1 LADFFDMNIKE
12 KKIIFFTPIVPLP
25 PIGSGTRSF
34 YIISAL
40 AKIGLL
46 DIVVFSPLDSIQK
59 KALES
64 ICNNVYSVKDE
75 KVVSGILW
83 EKLISKLKL
92 FLPFFYNNREISGW
106 LNALQLNVLK
116 LPYFIRFIGYY
127 WISFWIHFRNRFFP
141 SEVYRLEAGIDSM
154 NSVIN
159 SLLNTEKKILVF
171 DLNYF
176 IPLFKEKFDISNH
189 IIIGNSHN
197 SEADLLK
204 QDSLKK
210 LNNLQKSWL
219 ALQIRSMIQA
229 EKKSI
234 ELADF
239 VFCCSNSDI
248 NHYSKLSTKK
258 NFVLI
263 PNGVDTGYFKPENCQ
278 KEFSL
283 LFTGTMSYYPNTEG
297 ISWFLNKVF
306 PHLLK
311 KFPLIKLIIAGRKAD
326 ELGISSSDNISIVS
340 DPDDIRPF
348 FNKSMIYIVPLLK
361 GGGTRLKILEAASM
375 GLPIVSTS
383 IGMEGLDGLNET
395 NIFVANDAIT
405 FCNKISFLIEHPE
418 TRADLSNN
426 LENWVHQNYT
436 WDQISKKIQNSLIHF

>member
-1 LADFFDMNIKE
+1 MSIDK

-25 PIGSGTRSF
+25 PIGAGTRSF
-34 YIISAL
+34 YIINAL
-40 AKIGLL
+40 AQIGIL
-46 DIVVFSPLDSIQK
+46 DIVVFSPLDNNQIK
-59 KALES
+59 TLES

-75 KVVSGILW
+75 KIVSSILW
-83 EKLISKLKL
+83 KKLISKLKL

-106 LNALQLNVLK
+106 LNVLQLNLLE

-127 WISFWIHFRNRFFP
+127 WISFWLQFRKFFFP

-154 NSVIN
+154 NRVIYT
-159 SLLNTEKKILVF
+159 LLNTEKKILVF
-171 DLNYF
+171 DLNYY
-176 IPLFKEKFDISNH
+176 IPLFNEKFDITKH

-204 QDSLKK
+204 QDFPKK
-210 LNNLQKSWL
+210 INNFQKSWL
-219 ALQIRSMIQA
+219 ALQIRSMLQA
-229 EKKSI
+229 EKNSI

-248 NHYSKLSTKK
+248 NYYSKLSTKN

-283 LFTGTMSYYPNTEG
+283 LFTGTMSYYPNSEG
-297 ISWFLNKVF
+297 ISWFLNEVF
-306 PHLLK
+306 PNLLK
-311 KFPLIKLIIAGRKAD
+311 RFPLLKLIIAGRKAD
-326 ELGISSSDNISIVS
+326 ELGISSNNNISIVS

-405 FCNKISFLIEHPE
+405 FCKKIECLIENPE
-418 TRADLSNN
+418 TRTNLSNN

-436 WDQISKKIQNSLIHF
+436 WDQISKKIQNSLNHF

>member
-1 LADFFDMNIKE
+1 MNIDS

-25 PIGSGTRSF
+25 PIGAGTRSF
-34 YIISAL
+34 YIINAL
-40 AKIGLL
+40 AKTGML
-46 DIVVFSPLDSIQK
+46 DIVVFSPLDNDQK

-64 ICNNVYSVKDE
+64 ICNNVYCVKDE
-75 KVVSGILW
+75 KIVTAFLW
-83 EKLISKLKL
+83 KKLISKLKL
-92 FLPFFYNNREISGW
+92 LLPFFYNNREISGW
-106 LNALQLNVLK
+106 LNVLQLNLLK
-116 LPYFIRFIGYY
+116 LPYFVRFLGYY
-127 WISFWIHFRNRFFP
+127 WLSFWLQFRKRFFP
-141 SEVYRLEAGIDSM
+141 SEVYRLEASIDSM
-154 NSVIN
+154 NSVICN
-159 SLLNTEKKILVF
+159 LLSTEKKILVF

-176 IPLFKEKFDISNH
+176 IPLFKEKFDISKH

-204 QDSLKK
+204 QDFPKK

-219 ALQIRSMIQA
+219 ASQIRAMMEA
-229 EKKSI
+229 EKNSI

-248 NHYSKLSTKK
+248 ERYNRLTPKDNL
-258 NFVLI
+258 VLI
-263 PNGVDTGYFKPENCQ
+263 PNGVDTGYFKPENCE

-283 LFTGTMSYYPNTEG
+283 LFTGTMSYYPNSEG
-297 ISWFLNKVF
+297 ISWFLNEVF
-306 PHLLK
+306 PNLLK
-311 KFPLIKLIIAGRKAD
+311 KFPLIKLIIAGKKAD
-326 ELGISSSDNISIVS
+326 GVGISSSSNILIVS

-395 NIFVANDAIT
+395 NIFVANDAVT
-405 FCNKISFLIEHPE
+405 FCKKIEFLIEHPE

>member
-1 LADFFDMNIKE
+1 MKTDD

-25 PIGSGTRSF
+25 PIGAGTRSF
-34 YIISAL
+34 YIINAL
-40 AKIGLL
+40 AKIGML
-46 DIVVFSPLDSIQK
+46 DIVVFSPLDNNQK
-59 KALES
+59 IKLER

-75 KVVSGILW
+75 KIITGFLW
-83 EKLISKLKL
+83 KKLISKLKL
-92 FLPFFYNNREISGW
+92 FLPFLYNNREISGL
-106 LNALQLNVLK
+106 LNVLQLNLLR
-116 LPYFIRFIGYY
+116 LPYFIRSIGYY
-127 WISFWIHFRNRFFP
+127 WISFWLQFRRGFFP

-154 NSVIN
+154 NTEIYN
-159 SLLNTEKKILVF
+159 LLKTEKKILVF
-171 DLNYF
+171 DFNFF
-176 IPLFKEKFDISNH
+176 IPLFKEKFDISKH

-204 QDSLKK
+204 QNFPKE

-219 ALQIRSMIQA
+219 SLQIRSMLQA
-229 EKKSI
+229 EKNSI

-248 NHYSKLSTKK
+248 NNYSKLSAKN

-263 PNGVDTGYFKPENCQ
+263 PNGVDTGYFKPESCQ
-278 KEFSL
+278 NEFSL
-283 LFTGTMSYYPNTEG
+283 LFTGTMSYYPNSEG
-297 ISWFLNKVF
+297 ISWFLNEVF
-306 PHLLK
+306 PNLLK
-311 KFPLIKLIIAGRKAD
+311 KFPLLKLIIAGKKAD
-326 ELGISSSDNISIVS
+326 ELGISSSNNISIVS

-395 NIFVANDAIT
+395 NILVANDAIT
-405 FCNKISFLIEHPE
+405 FYQKIAFLIENPE
-418 TRADLSNN
+418 ARTDLSNN

-436 WDQISKKIQNSLIHF
+436 WGQISKKIQNSIIHF

>member
-1 LADFFDMNIKE
+1 MNTEE

-25 PIGSGTRSF
+25 PIGAGTRSF
-34 YIISAL
+34 YIINAL
-40 AKIGLL
+40 AKIGML
-46 DIVVFSPLDSIQK
+46 DIVVFSPLDKNQK
-59 KALES
+59 KSLES

-75 KVVSGILW
+75 KIVSGFLW
-83 EKLISKLKL
+83 KKLISKLKL

-106 LNALQLNVLK
+106 LNVLQLDLLK
-116 LPYFIRFIGYY
+116 LPYFVRFIGYY
-127 WISFWIHFRNRFFP
+127 WISFWLQFRIKFFP

-154 NSVIN
+154 NSVIC
-159 SLLNTEKKILVF
+159 SLLNTEKQILVF
-171 DLNYF
+171 DLNYY
-176 IPLFKEKFDISNH
+176 IPLFKDKFDISKH

-204 QDSLKK
+204 QDFPKK
-210 LNNLQKSWL
+210 INNLQKSWL
-219 ALQIRSMIQA
+219 ELQIRSMIQA
-229 EKKSI
+229 EKNSI

-239 VFCCSNSDI
+239 IFCCSNSDI
-248 NHYSKLSTKK
+248 NHYSKLSAKN

-283 LFTGTMSYYPNTEG
+283 LFTGTMSYYPNSEG
-297 ISWFLNKVF
+297 ISWFLNEVF
-306 PHLLK
+306 PNLLK
-311 KFPLIKLIIAGRKAD
+311 KFPKIKLIIAGRNAG
-326 ELGISSSDNISIVS
+326 ELGISSSNNISIVS
-340 DPDDIRPF
+340 NPDDIRPF

-395 NIFVANDAIT
+395 NIFVANDAIN
-405 FCNKISFLIEHPE
+405 FCKKIEFLIENPE
-418 TRADLSNN
+418 TRTNLSNN